1 MMQQMLK
8 EVGINI
14 NIEQSEFGTFMEAI
28 GKGNFKLFSLSRNGV
43 QDPDYLYNILYS
55 KNTPP
60 EGQNRGYYSNPR
72 VDELLLQGRTTFD
85 RAKRKPIY
93 DEVQKL
99 VQQDLPYLSLYHQ
112 LNAAVTRKNIDG
124 YVPYPAGFLLSVPQM
139 SIH

>member
-1 MMQQMLK
+1 
-8 EVGINI
+8 
-14 NIEQSEFGTFMEAI
+14 
-28 GKGNFKLFSLSRNGV
+28 
-43 QDPDYLYNILYS
+43 
-55 KNTPP
+55 
-60 EGQNRGYYSNPR
+60 
-72 VDELLLQGRTTFD
+72 LLLQGRTTFD

-112 LNAAVTRKNIDG
+112 LNAAVMRKNIDG